1 MATGDTEILGIV
13 DRIIR
18 LTMSEQVVDSLPTM
32 DIEQLQHR
40 AQEAMHALADQPV
53 NAASPA
59 LCCLAVECISVVER
73 AELSTALA
81 RLVTTGC
88 EILAAAATST
98 NGIGRDLF
106 WLKFLVRTIRCGSV
120 QKSNK
125 TSGCQKRLQ
134 AAAAT
139 AAAKA
144 KTEFVMVGDMAT
156 SDTELLGI
164 VDRIMRLTMSEHVA
178 DTLATMDIEHLQHR
192 AQEAMHALADQ
203 PVNAASSALCCL
215 AVECI
220 SVVERA
226 ELSTALARVVTTGCE
241 ILAAL
246 LLPRMGSAEACSGGG
261 SGLHFS
267 WVDGFDWVEDTLED
281 LSDKLDFLALEVYC
295 GLGRLEGTVSESD
308 ALPVVLDADLDN
320 LGTYWGSIEHKLAL
334 QELST
339 WLLCVVFRALGY
351 GAVTARHLMEFA
363 NHDVLCL
370 CALLRGLLALNPDTA
385 QGLPHDTAEIHGAAL
400 KAVCGLTAPELAFPH
415 VDGSESIEQ
424 QNRLLHCY
432 LEILCAAVVETGLLE
447 ALLPAALAN
456 AQRDLALGQASAH
469 GWKVLA
475 LLAALMLEADAV
487 EPSVEDPSPP
497 PLQFREVLMCRAD
510 QLGSLLEAVL
520 ASGCPEP
527 ARLKELVVNCAI
539 LSAGLAAH
547 CVPDCP
553 DDGFTLACRMLL
565 ATGLDL
571 CCGQGPDV
579 ATLLVALATIAAN
592 VGDLEISRARLLELI
607 GGLHADDSRRARAR
621 LTRRDRMRLPVHGE
635 LIGGLHADDS
645 RRARARLT
653 RRDRMRLPVHGGPAP
668 VLELFPLEAAAA
680 AGAEESTA
688 PTQMSLPAA
697 PTSEPPKAPFVGLR
711 DVVQNAPKDF
721 RCALDGKLLCDPVVS
736 PAGIVFERSTL
747 ASWLH
752 MHGPQCPM
760 TGVPLQ
766 MEDCQRSP
774 EIRKKAA
781 GWDALQPDNILK
793 NMPGRLEK
801 RLSQLR
807 GSSGFE
813 PASSEKE

>member
-1 MATGDTEILGIV
+1 
-13 DRIIR
+13 
-18 LTMSEQVVDSLPTM
+18 
-32 DIEQLQHR
+32 
-40 AQEAMHALADQPV
+40 
-53 NAASPA
+53 
-59 LCCLAVECISVVER
+59 
-73 AELSTALA
+73 
-81 RLVTTGC
+81 
-88 EILAAAATST
+88 
-98 NGIGRDLF
+98 
-106 WLKFLVRTIRCGSV
+106 
-120 QKSNK
+120 
-125 TSGCQKRLQ
+125 
-134 AAAAT
+134 
-139 AAAKA
+139 
-144 KTEFVMVGDMAT
+144 MVGDMAT

-527 ARLKELVVNCAI
+527 ARLKELVVSCAI
-539 LSAGLAAH
+539 LSAGLAVH

-579 ATLLVALATIAAN
+579 ATLLVALATVAAN
-592 VGDLEISRARLLELI
+592 VGDLEISRARLL
-607 GGLHADDSRRARAR
+607 
-621 LTRRDRMRLPVHGE
+621 E

-781 GWDALQPDNILK
+781 GWARAATRQHT
-793 NMPGRLEK
+793 EK
-801 RLSQLR
+801 HARKTR
-807 GSSGFE
+807 KK
-813 PASSEKE
+813 A